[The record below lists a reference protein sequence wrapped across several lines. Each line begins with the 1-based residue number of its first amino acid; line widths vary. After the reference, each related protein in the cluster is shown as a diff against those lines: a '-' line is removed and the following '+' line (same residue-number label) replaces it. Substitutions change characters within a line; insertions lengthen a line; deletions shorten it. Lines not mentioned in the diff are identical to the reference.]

1 MEFVTE
7 FIDEMKQKKLELSS
21 MFKTDCAN
29 EFERKLRS
37 QLEQYW
43 LPLPTEKILIMG
55 EFAVDGSMA
64 HRSLVNGTD
73 LFFARALLIGKNKLE
88 KKKFRFVALRALENA
103 DEVDRFLRLL
113 MSYLEVRILLDNINE
128 LSNSVVLMDGSLY
141 GKFTHYYRE
150 VLVKGFEDLPLELV
164 SSMQELF
171 HQCKRKRILLV
182 GISKYS
188 RSWALSRALAEGLNS
203 AMLSGSESI
212 PSDMEI
218 IYRWK
223 RETPG
228 YSKPLILGDYF
239 FRGEIDRLSERPN
252 DFLEKFF
259 PNIPEEKKTSGK
271 KILADIPA
279 TPAIVMSYI
288 LPEAGDAPLRLDVP
302 VSLLDDDRKIG
313 TVSPFEFANPISIEK
328 VISHFLA
335 SRGGKEVYN
344 ALLYVVDRQVRMTK
358 DIVDSLYRSIICEEL
373 GFPIEYE
380 RGMRRFFT

>member
-7 FIDEMKQKKLELSS
+7 FMGEMKQKKSELSL
-21 MFKTDCAN
+21 MFKEDCVN
-29 EFERKLRS
+29 EFEEGLRS
-37 QLEQYW
+37 RLEQHW
-43 LPLPTEKILIMG
+43 LSLPAEKTLEMK

-88 KKKFRFVALRALENA
+88 RRRFRFEALRALQNV

-113 MSYLEVRILLDNINE
+113 MSYLEVKVVLENINE
-128 LSNSVVLMDGSLY
+128 LANSVVLMDGSLY

-150 VLVKGFEDLPLELV
+150 VLVKGFEDLPLELI

-171 HQCKRKRILLV
+171 YQCRKEKILLL

-188 RSWALSRALAEGLNS
+188 RSWALSEALAGGKNVP
-203 AMLSGSESI
+203 SGSI

-239 FRGEIDRLSERPN
+239 FRGEMDRLSKKPE

-259 PNIPEEKKTSGK
+259 PNIHEEKRVWGK
-271 KILADIPA
+271 STLANIPT
-279 TPAIVMSYI
+279 TPAIIMSYI
-288 LPEAGDAPLRLDVP
+288 LPVVGDSPLRLDVP
-302 VSLLDDDRKIG
+302 VSLLGDDRRIG
-313 TVSPFEFANPISIEK
+313 TVSPFEFASPLSIERI
-328 VISHFLA
+328 ISHFLA
-335 SRGGKEVYN
+335 SRGGREVYN
-344 ALLYVVDRQVRMTK
+344 ALLYVVDRQVRMSRNV
-358 DIVDSLYRSIICEEL
+358 VDSLYKSIICEEL
-373 GFPIEYE
+373 GLPIEYE